1 MGHVIT
7 VLEAEDK
14 VRKIMARAEPNKK
27 LDPELVRWMAEVLVE
42 LFARQEREK
51 SDEV

>member
-1 MGHVIT
+1 MIT
-7 VLEAEDK
+7 LLEAEDK
-14 VRKIMARAEPNKK
+14 VREIMGRAEPGKQ

-42 LFARQEREK
+42 LFAQQGK